1 MPTKSR
7 IDNNRRCFICHTTQN
22 LERHHIFN
30 GPWRNKSET
39 DGLWVWL
46 CEDHH
51 RMVTE
56 GFAERVKLKAMGQRI
71 YEQQIGTRQE
81 FRQRYGK
88 YYIEEEQDK

>member
-7 IDNNRRCFICHTTQN
+7 ISNEKRCIYCGKTYG

-30 GPWRNKSET
+30 GPWRSKSET

-51 RMVTE
+51 RQVTE

-81 FRQRYGK
+81 FRQRYGR
-88 YYIEEEQDK
+88 YYIYIEEE